1 VITSF
6 VAGNTDTFPLW
17 VYGATRLGVPPQV
30 NVIGT
35 FIFAGGVLVSLLLAG
50 VRTLSNR
57 RAEADMEASSAAS

>member
-1 VITSF
+1 
-6 VAGNTDTFPLW
+6 
-17 VYGATRLGVPPQV
+17 VPPQV

-57 RAEADMEASSAAS
+57 RAQADLEASSSPS